1 MKKEYDV
8 IGMHCVSC
16 STAISKLL
24 KKNKDI
30 QDVEIHL
37 SDSKLILDLDETK
50 VSDDDIYQTVMRL
63 GYRAVPARGDSKE
76 QNGDK
81 SPLRN
86 DFIPT

>member
-1 MKKEYDV
+1 MMKKEYDV

-37 SDSKLILDLDETK
+37 SDSKLILDLDESK
-50 VSDDDIYQTVMRL
+50 VSDKDVYDTVMRL
-63 GYRAVPARGDSKE
+63 GYRAVPARGDAK
-76 QNGDK
+76 
-81 SPLRN
+81 
-86 DFIPT
+86 